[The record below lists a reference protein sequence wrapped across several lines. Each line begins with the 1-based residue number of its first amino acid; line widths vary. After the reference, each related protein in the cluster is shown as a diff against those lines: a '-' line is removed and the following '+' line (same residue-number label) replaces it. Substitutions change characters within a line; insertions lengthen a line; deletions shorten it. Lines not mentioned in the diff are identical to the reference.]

1 MYRLLIADD
10 ENIIRQGIV
19 ETFQKSIS
27 YFEVFEA
34 DNGEDVLRIMKRVKI
49 DALIIDIKM
58 PKMGGIT
65 VLKRLWETNSTVLTV
80 VLTGY
85 DEFDYA
91 KNALEYG
98 AIKYILKPMVPSQLL
113 ELAAEL
119 KMILDTRAEKEKE
132 LTILREDFIKNRKL
146 QKEKLFQ
153 DILNGEQSES
163 RIKERAKILNL
174 KLRGPMYQIAVL
186 GTQHYSTM
194 TTKENNYLIDYS
206 ILLFLEEYIK
216 TDDGTEIFQLNS
228 NQYVFLLNL
237 EEPDERTQIDRLY
250 DLKQQVEKRFEVTC
264 AAGLGSVC
272 DELGRIRYSYSSAES
287 IVRYLNIQNFDY
299 VLAAEETKEGGE
311 NEEAFFDIDDF
322 SMALMS
328 GSENKVQMCVKRL
341 FERAVEGKNAGTK
354 MTGLYLCVDQMILA
368 AYQSLLQSGGSVEEV
383 EMNELTALEKIYQM
397 STLEEIKEFT
407 ETFACKVCRQIS
419 GIKTDGRN
427 NTIRKIEQIVGEE
440 YMKPLSM
447 KYIADKLY
455 LNHIYLGQIFK
466 KETGISL
473 NDYINK
479 VRISKAKKLLKSA
492 NSMVYEV
499 AEQVG
504 FSDSQYFSTVF
515 KKIVGVSPK
524 EYKDM

>member
-19 ETFQKSIS
+19 ETFQKSIA

-34 DNGEDVLRIMKRVKI
+34 DNGEDVLRIMERVKI

-58 PKMGGIT
+58 PKMSGIA
-65 VLKRLWETNSTVLTV
+65 VLEQLWETNRTVLTV

-98 AIKYILKPMVPSQLL
+98 AVKYILKPMVPAQLL
-113 ELAAEL
+113 ELASEL
-119 KMILDTRAEKEKE
+119 KTILDTRAKKEEE
-132 LTILREDFIKNRKL
+132 LIMLREDFIKNRKL

-153 DILNGEQSES
+153 DILDGGQSEN
-163 RIKERAKILNL
+163 RMKEKAKVLDL
-174 KLRGPMYQIAVL
+174 KVLGPMYQVAIL
-186 GTQHYSTM
+186 GIQHYGTM
-194 TTKENNYLIDYS
+194 ATRENNYLIDYS
-206 ILLFLEEYIK
+206 IHLFLEDQLKKYNK
-216 TDDGTEIFQLNS
+216 TEIFQLNS
-228 NQYVFLLNL
+228 NQHIFLINLN
-237 EEPDERTQIDRLY
+237 EPDDRAQIDQLY
-250 DLKQQVEKRFEVTC
+250 NLKEQVEEKFKVIC
-264 AAGLGSVC
+264 AAGLGVVC
-272 DELGRIRYSYSSAES
+272 DNLEKVRYSYSAAETT
-287 IVRYLNIQNFDY
+287 VRYLNIQNFDY
-299 VLAAEETKEGGE
+299 VLASDEIKDGAGEEETR
-311 NEEAFFDIDDF
+311 FDMDDY

-328 GSENKVQMCVKRL
+328 GLSEKALEIVEKLFGKAEENKKVGL
-341 FERAVEGKNAGTK
+341 K
-354 MTGLYLCVDQMILA
+354 MTGFYLCIDQMVLST
-368 AYQSLLQSGGSVEEV
+368 YQSLLQAGGGVEIIEI
-383 EMNELTALEKIYQM
+383 NELEALKKIYQM
-397 STLEEIKEFT
+397 GTLEEIKEFV
-407 ETFACKVCRQIS
+407 EKLVIQVSRQIS
-419 GIKTDGRN
+419 EIKTDGRN
-427 NTIRKIEQIVGEE
+427 NVIRKIEQIVGEE
-440 YMKPLSM
+440 YAKPLSM

-479 VRISKAKKLLKSA
+479 VRISKAKKLLKTA

-524 EYKDM
+524 EYKEM

>member
-19 ETFQKSIS
+19 ETFQKSIA

-34 DNGEDVLRIMKRVKI
+34 DNGEAVLHIMERVKI

-58 PKMGGIT
+58 PKMSGIA
-65 VLKRLWETNSTVLTV
+65 VLKQLWETNRAVLTV

-98 AIKYILKPMVPSQLL
+98 AVKYILKPMVPAQLL

-119 KMILDTRAEKEKE
+119 KMILDTRAEKVKE
-132 LTILREDFIKNRKL
+132 LTMLREDFIKNRKL

-153 DILNGEQSES
+153 DILSNDQPEN
-163 RIKERAKILNL
+163 RIKERARILNL
-174 KLRGPMYQIAVL
+174 KMGGPLYQIAVL
-186 GTQHYSTM
+186 GIQHYGTM

-206 ILLFLEEYIK
+206 VHLFLEKYLKE
-216 TDDGTEIFQLNS
+216 DEGTEIFQLNS
-228 NQYVFLLNL
+228 NQYILLFNL
-237 EEPDERTQIDRLY
+237 EESDNRAQIDRLY
-250 DLKQQVEKRFEVTC
+250 DLKEQAEGRFGVTC
-264 AAGLGSVC
+264 AAGLGTVC
-272 DELGRIRYSYSSAES
+272 DSIGRIRYSYSSAES
-287 IVRYLNIQNFDY
+287 TVRYLNIQNFDY
-299 VLAAEETKEGGE
+299 VLTSEEIKEGGG
-311 NEEAFFDIDDF
+311 NEETPFDMDDF
-322 SMALMS
+322 IMALMS
-328 GSENKVQMCVKRL
+328 GSENKVRESIRGL
-341 FERAVEGKNAGTK
+341 FERALEDKNAGMK
-354 MTGLYLCVDQMILA
+354 MTGFYLCVDQLILTV
-368 AYQSLLQSGGSVEEV
+368 YQSLLRSGGGVEEA
-383 EMNELTALEKIYQM
+383 EMNELEAIKRIYQM
-397 STLEEIKEFT
+397 STMEEIKVFT
-407 ETFACKVCRQIS
+407 ETFACKVCRQIF

-440 YMKPLSM
+440 YAKPLSM
-447 KYIADKLY
+447 KYIADQLY

-479 VRISKAKKLLKSA
+479 VRISKAKKLLKAA